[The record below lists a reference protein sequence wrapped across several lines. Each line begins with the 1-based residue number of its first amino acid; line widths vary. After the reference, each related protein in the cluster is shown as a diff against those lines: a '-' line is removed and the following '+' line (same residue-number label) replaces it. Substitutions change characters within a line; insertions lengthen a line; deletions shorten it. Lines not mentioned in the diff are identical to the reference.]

1 MLVEDLPQELESL
14 REQLSFALFNIEPG
28 SRESEHRELEQRL
41 RELLHQ
47 HSPSV
52 CIHTGQAPVYNKIT
66 VERLATNSFQREAI
80 DLERPVAY
88 WSNLPGTDELQKILE
103 ARGIPC
109 GYSFYGGQHHCNHL
123 LFSSL
128 YFSEQNGFPYK
139 SGFIHLPMLP
149 EQVVSK
155 HRDAPCMPLAVTRKA
170 LSLIISHVAKK
181 ALSNRP

>member
-1 MLVEDLPQELESL
+1 MLLVTGFGPYDEAFNASGMLVQSLVEDLPQELESL

-80 DLERPVAY
+80 DLERSLTGRTCRVPTTCRK
-88 WSNLPGTDELQKILE
+88 SSKPGVSP
-103 ARGIPC
+103 AVIPSMADSTTATTC
-109 GYSFYGGQHHCNHL
+109 
-123 LFSSL
+123 
-128 YFSEQNGFPYK
+128 YFQVCIFP
-139 SGFIHLPMLP
+139 
-149 EQVVSK
+149 SK
-155 HRDAPCMPLAVTRKA
+155 TASHTSRD
-170 LSLIISHVAKK
+170 LSICLCC
-181 ALSNRP
+181 LSRLSPSIAMRPACRWQ